1 MADSRKTQVVVDA
14 LLVEVAA
21 DRVTHHVRSPR
32 VGWFRP
38 AISVGTLLVPGL
50 LLGTLETLGT
60 TIAVLA
66 PAAARG
72 VVRSV
77 AGNRHARFAV
87 GYQAPLFAVDR
98 NSRTGANAGADDA
111 SDDDAAGVALAI
123 AGASDAGGLVFRAPT
138 SGRFYLRAAPG
149 KPAFVAVGDVI
160 TIGTAICL
168 LEVMKTFHRVT
179 YGGEGL
185 PARAVVGAIVA
196 VEEGDINAGD
206 VLLRLLPA

>member
-1 MADSRKTQVVVDA
+1 MADSRKTQAVVDG
-14 LLVEVAA
+14 LLVEAAA
-21 DRVTHHVRSPR
+21 DRVTHQVRSPR

-38 AISVGTLLVPGL
+38 AISAGTLLAPGL

-60 TIAVLA
+60 TVAVLA

-87 GYQAPLFAVDR
+87 GYQDPLFAVDS
-98 NSRTGANAGADDA
+98 NSRAGAGIGSAD
-111 SDDDAAGVALAI
+111 SDTAGAALAI

-160 TIGTAICL
+160 TVGTAICL

-185 PARAVVGAIVA
+185 PERAVVGAIVA

>member
-1 MADSRKTQVVVDA
+1 MADSRKTQVVVDGLFIEA
-14 LLVEVAA
+14 VAERA
-21 DRVTHHVRSPR
+21 THQVRSPR

-38 AISVGTLLVPGL
+38 AISVGTLLAPGL
-50 LLGTLETLGT
+50 LLGTLETLGAT
-60 TIAVLA
+60 VAVLA
-66 PAAARG
+66 PASAHG

-87 GYQAPLFAVDR
+87 SYQAQLFTVDAHAGV
-98 NSRTGANAGADDA
+98 GASDDA
-111 SDDDAAGVALAI
+111 SASAGAALAV
-123 AGASDAGGLVFRAPT
+123 AGASDADGLVFRAPT

-160 TIGTAICL
+160 SVGAAICL

-179 YGGEGL
+179 YGGDGL
-185 PARAVVGAIVA
+185 PARAVVETIVA

-206 VLLRLLPA
+206 VLLRLSPA